1 MEQLLVETATVVEP
15 IVVPGCPT
23 NVAGNRALRLR
34 CSELPAFLNLGRIWR
49 SMSTM
54 TRNQQSLTQL
64 WDPFS
69 LTSPTELVQSLL
81 LLTHRRELTLDF
93 VEGPSKILSFDYKE
107 EMPLLKNGLY
117 SGVYVGIYGK
127 FKREVILIEYVQFEF
142 SYAKGDTVVDDSSSS
157 SSSNENVWQDIL
169 SSVFNHPHQREGLA
183 RFQRIKE
190 AVTLAKCNKV
200 IFVLGKKATGDC
212 HVPMNTVTFGALV
225 SPIIDTLDND
235 NGSADHR
242 PLPLSH
248 VTDRGGNGRKQY
260 SVVRSWNGWGTLAH
274 GMFQD
279 PVWASGTLVQVRDPE
294 QRYASGDSNSRGV
307 DSRMVA
313 QEQFG
318 FVWDGEWDGEQGTR
332 GANAS
337 ILTRMS
343 EQDEFAWFA

>member
-1 MEQLLVETATVVEP
+1 
-15 IVVPGCPT
+15 
-23 NVAGNRALRLR
+23 
-34 CSELPAFLNLGRIWR
+34 
-49 SMSTM
+49 MSTM

-190 AVTLAKCNKV
+190 AVTLAQCNKV
-200 IFVLGKKATGDC
+200 IFVLGKKVTGDY

-225 SPIIDTLDND
+225 SPIIDTLDYEHVS
-235 NGSADHR
+235 GPAGDHR

-248 VTDRGGNGRKQY
+248 VTDRGGNGRKEY
-260 SVVRSWNGWGTLAH
+260 TVVRSWNGWGTLAH
-274 GMFQD
+274 EMFQD

-294 QRYASGDSNSRGV
+294 QRYASGGRNSSRGRGG

-318 FVWDGEWDGEQGTR
+318 FVWDGEQGAR